1 MLGYWKYNMFFG
13 WLILVISFCR
23 LENNLNTEYQTIL
36 YLIGSIICFIVALI
50 SRYLNILENK
60 NG

>member
-13 WLILVISFCR
+13 WLILVIFLCR

-36 YLIGSIICFIVALI
+36 GLIGSIICFIVALI